1 MLYTDDILRVYYTN
15 EEKTDELRRF
25 IQRNCLCTYKKGTG
39 RTLKAGGA
47 WIYDNEIDTISGDFE
62 NGDLVTVEDFD
73 GYPLGHGFINTS
85 SKLTVRM
92 LSRKKILWSMK
103 ISSNRESALPGNTEK
118 LLLISPAAA

>member
-1 MLYTDDILRVYYTN
+1 MNYDDLFRETACVRI
-15 EEKTDELRRF
+15 K
-25 IQRNCLCTYKKGTG
+25 RN
-39 RTLKAGGA
+39 RTHIKGGA

-92 LSRKKILWSMK
+92 LSRK
-103 ISSNRESALPGNTEK
+103 RYCGQ
-118 LLLISPAAA
+118 

>member
-1 MLYTDDILRVYYTN
+1 MNYDDLFRETACVRI
-15 EEKTDELRRF
+15 
-25 IQRNCLCTYKKGTG
+25 KKGTG

-92 LSRKKILWSMK
+92 LSRKKDTVVNEDFIEQRVRTAWEYRKATTDILS
-103 ISSNRESALPGNTEK
+103 
-118 LLLISPAAA
+118 LIHI

>member
-1 MLYTDDILRVYYTN
+1 MNYEDLFKETACVRI
-15 EEKTDELRRF
+15 
-25 IQRNCLCTYKKGTG
+25 KKGTG

-73 GYPLGHGFINTS
+73 GYPLGHGFINTK

-92 LSRKKILWSMK
+92 LSRKKDTVINEDFIEQRVRTL
-103 ISSNRESALPGNTEK
+103 RRRCTR
-118 LLLISPAAA
+118 

>member
-1 MLYTDDILRVYYTN
+1 MNYDDLFRETACVRI
-15 EEKTDELRRF
+15 
-25 IQRNCLCTYKKGTG
+25 KKGTG

-118 LLLISPAAA
+118 LLLIPPAAA